1 MALHKIRENGD
12 VTIMDDEE
20 YKRHKRR
27 QRRNGCLAFVGF
39 LLCLFPP
46 FWHFLGML
54 CGFIV
59 KCFQTLF

>member
-27 QRRNGCLAFVGF
+27 QRRNGCLMFVGF
-39 LLCLFPP
+39 LLCLCPP

-54 CGFIV
+54 CGLIF
-59 KCFQTLF
+59 KCFQSLF